1 MNLTARIA
9 EEASNTLYDVAP
21 IAVLLAAFQLAVA
34 RRRPPRLKSILAGA
48 VYLIV
53 GLTLFRVGL
62 AESLIPVGETMARQL
77 IRPVVAQAAEGWWRH
92 LPLYAFAAL
101 IGLAAALIEPT
112 LIAVADRVRDLT
124 GGALPAWT
132 LRLLVALGVAAGLL
146 LGTARIVLGIPLEHV
161 VAVLVGG
168 IALLA
173 SAAPRAIV
181 PLALD
186 GGGMATSVVTVPMI
200 AAFALAV
207 ADALPGR
214 TSLTDGFGIV
224 VLALLLP
231 AATLLAFANLQAMRR
246 KRPRPGD

>member
-1 MNLTARIA
+1 MSLTARIA
-9 EEASNTLYDVAP
+9 EEASNTLHDVAP
-21 IAVLLAAFQLAVA
+21 IAVILAAFQLAVA
-34 RRRPPRLKSILAGA
+34 RRYPPRLKSILTGM

-62 AESLIPVGETMARQL
+62 AESLIPLGETMARQL
-77 IRPVVAQAAEGWWRH
+77 IQPAVAQTAAGWWDH

-101 IGLAAALIEPT
+101 IGFAATLIEPT

-124 GGALPAWT
+124 GGALQPWA
-132 LRLLVALGVAAGLL
+132 LRLVIAVGVAAGLL
-146 LGTARIVLGIPLEHV
+146 LGTARIVLGIPLEYV
-161 VAVLVGG
+161 IAILVGG
-168 IALLA
+168 ITLLA

-186 GGGMATSVVTVPMI
+186 SGGMATSVVTVPMI

-214 TSLTDGFGIV
+214 SSLTDGFGIIM
-224 VLALLLP
+224 LALLLP